1 MLPEYRRQRIH
12 GIISEQGRS
21 TVADLAHTL
30 GVSEMTVRR
39 DLDRL
44 AACGAIRRTHGGAVA
59 DDHLAGRADEL
70 IVDESTRLR
79 FDSLAAEHIEN
90 GSILMWRAI
99 DALVGDADI
108 RVVTAHRPARGGAA
122 RPDA

>member
-1 MLPEYRRQRIH
+1 MAE
-12 GIISEQGRS
+12 
-21 TVADLAHTL
+21 LAHTL

-44 AACGAIRRTHGGAVA
+44 ASCGAIRRTHGGAVA
-59 DDHLAGRADEL
+59 ADHSRSRRADEL
-70 IVDESTRLR
+70 IVDEDTRRR
-79 FDSLAAEHIEN
+79 FDSLAAEHIED

-108 RVVTAHRPARGGAA
+108 RVVTTHRPALRRAAPPGA
-122 RPDA
+122 